1 MSATRDEL
9 LQQYRE
15 VRASVNLHL
24 GSALKFVSKG
34 AMTDAAHALK
44 ISHGSSQ
51 LSANLDVMQL
61 VCDVAVFGKKPD
73 ERLRAF
79 DRYAR
84 QCSFEVGSINAITLA
99 SLLDNKFC
107 IVEVVERHDHAGLIV
122 EDINRK
128 TKMWLMDEGFEST
141 AAPGLIL
148 GARII
153 KPTEFYLTA
162 GGAIPVSHEI
172 IADALS
178 RRKIWLKN
186 SPTATLD
193 DLRFPA
199 ALYASA
205 LKSGAMKHFAYQG
218 I

>member
-44 ISHGSSQ
+44 ISPGSSRP
-51 LSANLDVMQL
+51 STSLDVMQL

-107 IVEVVERHDHAGLIV
+107 IVEVIERHERAGLIV

-128 TKMWLMDEGFEST
+128 TKVWLMDEGFEST
-141 AAPGLIL
+141 AATGLIL

-153 KPTEFYLTA
+153 KPTDFYLTA
-162 GGAIPVSHEI
+162 GGAIPVSPEI

-178 RRKIWLKN
+178 RRGIWLKN
-186 SPTATLD
+186 SPTTTLD
-193 DLRFPA
+193 DLRFPS

-205 LKSGAMKHFAYQG
+205 LRSGAMNNFSYQG